1 MALLIRGSQPR
12 VYSGTNSIDNGI
24 HDNKSK
30 RRRWMVVGELCKDGL
45 VVVRD
50 GWKSAHC
57 VVVIIIKLGGHDIKG
72 RCSQWM

>member
-1 MALLIRGSQPR
+1 
-12 VYSGTNSIDNGI
+12 
-24 HDNKSK
+24 
-30 RRRWMVVGELCKDGL
+30 MVVGELYQDGL

-50 GWKSAHC
+50 GWHSAHC